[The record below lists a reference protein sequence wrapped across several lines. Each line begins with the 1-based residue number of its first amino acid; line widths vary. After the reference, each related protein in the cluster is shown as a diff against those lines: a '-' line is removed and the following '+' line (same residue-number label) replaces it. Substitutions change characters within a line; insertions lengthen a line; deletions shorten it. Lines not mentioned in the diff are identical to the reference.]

1 MSLQMQSQQIVRG
14 MDLAQR
20 DKLYIELKKKIQCK
34 ENTLLERYSDIKTA
48 SNENALLKAVLED
61 YANYYQDALET
72 QRKQEKALLL
82 LRDYLEEISK
92 TVDNSN
98 EKMEYLHNE
107 RSSIVN
113 KLENVR
119 HKMKALSEKAKNAL
133 PHASNTFDK
142 TTNNF
147 NNFNN

>member
-1 MSLQMQSQQIVRG
+1 MSLQVQSQQIVRG
-14 MDLAQR
+14 MNLAQR

-34 ENTLLERYSDIKTA
+34 ENMLLERYSDIKTA

-72 QRKQEKALLL
+72 QRKQEEALLL

-98 EKMEYLHNE
+98 EKMEYLQNE

-119 HKMKALSEKAKNAL
+119 HKMKDLSEKAKNAL
-133 PHASNTFDK
+133 PK
-142 TTNNF
+142 QRV
-147 NNFNN
+147 